1 MPEHKEYMLTR
12 DLLDEMRV
20 IDGFPIGR
28 DEDIIALSNPPHY
41 TACPNLW
48 VEDFIR
54 EHGKPYDEENDCY
67 QREPFAFDV
76 KEGKND
82 PIYNAHS
89 YHTKVPHKAIMRY
102 ILHYTEP
109 GDIVFD
115 GFCGTG
121 MTGVA
126 AQMCETPDPEF
137 KKKIEEEMPDVKW
150 GARKAI
156 LDDLSPV
163 ATFIA
168 YNYNTPVDVKEF
180 ENEAKRILSE
190 VEEECGWMYETNHT
204 VDGEKQ
210 YVQDI
215 DGGRTPVMGRINYT
229 VWSDVFV
236 CPDCTHEIIFWDA
249 AVDKEAGKIRAEFEC
264 PHCGARVTKRSLE
277 RAWGSVYDDAIEV
290 MIKHAKHV
298 PVLINYTVEESSKKK
313 RYEKTPDEDDLALIK
328 KIEESR
334 IPYWYPTD
342 RMPEGDESRRND
354 KMGVTNVHH
363 FYTKKNLWV
372 LAKALDLVDKTTIS
386 LLKTW
391 LTSSMIRTTKMYKF
405 TLDRKMG
412 TVSGTMYIP
421 SLWTENSPFKLLA
434 YKLKSHNKIAF
445 PSENYVYVQCSD
457 SGQLTNIPTTSID
470 YIFTDP
476 PFGGNLMYSE
486 LNFLWE
492 AWLRVLTDNKDE
504 ALVNKTQQKGLPEY
518 QKIMEACF
526 SEYYR
531 ILKPGRWMT
540 VEFHN
545 SKNAVWMA
553 IQEALSRAGFIVAD
567 VRTLDKQQGSF
578 KQVTSTSAVKQDLI
592 ITAYKPNGG
601 LEERFKLEAGT
612 EEGVWDF
619 VRQHLR
625 HLPVFTEK
633 DDKLEIIADRQ
644 NFLLFDRM
652 VAFHVQ
658 RGIIVPISAG
668 DFYAGLHQRFPERDG
683 MYFLSE
689 EVVEYDRRR
698 LTVKRVEQLS
708 LTVHDEKS
716 TVQWLR
722 QELSASPQT
731 YQDIQ
736 PKFLQQLHQDRHEK
750 LPELME
756 VLEENFLKDEEGRWY
771 IPDPNKQS
779 DLEKLREK
787 SLFKEFDTYREGK
800 GKLKRFRT
808 EAVRAGFKRCWGE
821 RDYRTIV
828 SIGARLPPLILQEDS
843 TLLMYSD
850 NAITRGGDARRRL

>member
-1 MPEHKEYMLTR
+1 
-12 DLLDEMRV
+12 
-20 IDGFPIGR
+20 
-28 DEDIIALSNPPHY
+28 
-41 TACPNLW
+41 
-48 VEDFIR
+48 R

-249 AVDKEAGKIRAEFEC
+249 AVDKEAGKIRDEFEC

-372 LAKALDLVDKTTIS
+372 LAKALDLADKTTIS

-405 TLDRKMG
+405 TLNRKMG

-492 AWLRVLTDNKDE
+492 AWLRVLTDNKEE
-504 ALVNKTQQKGLPEY
+504 ALVNKTQKKGLLEY

-567 VRTLDKQQGSF
+567 VRTLDKQQESF
-578 KQVTSTSAVKQDLI
+578 KQVTSTSAVKHDLI

-625 HLPVFTEK
+625 HLPVFAEK

-731 YQDIQ
+731 YGDIQ
-736 PKFLQQLHQDRHEK
+736 PKFLPQLHQDRHEK
-750 LPELME
+750 LPELLE

-787 SLFKEFDTYREGK
+787 SLLKEFETYREGK

-808 EAVRAGFKRCWGE
+808 EAMRAGFKRCWSE
-821 RDYRTIV
+821 RDYGTIV
-828 SIGARLPPLILQEDS
+828 SIGERLPPLILQEDS
-843 TLLMYSD
+843 TLLMYYD
-850 NAITRGGDARRRL
+850 NAITRGGDA